1 MGEQPKATD
10 LALVQHFS
18 HMHHHRCVVL
28 EGVREAAFRNVDHL
42 TRTMRELGTE
52 RITTQTS
59 LAKVQDR
66 MLRDQG
72 LQPSASQRWWLGSG
86 ALNMWEI
93 YLCLLSAEL
102 EAYLSMR
109 SSFPSA
115 ELDEFIQVNA
125 PVLGRLRALRDKFL
139 HPAKDEAYDGLL
151 RGFVEATEQNYPSHL
166 PFGKHLQILL
176 DEHLEHLKE
185 HLADS
190 IANEVAHLPANALH
204 ALLTRKTAMLD
215 KALRAAERATDR
227 EAIQRLMDDQ
237 KRLIDEH
244 KRLGEHLGFD
254 PPGKEPLHMRQ
265 KKRVRRLFRL
275 MDRMSNTPL
284 PSTDYQSVSNGTQ
297 TPIHDNL
304 FSLIRIP
311 RDFQSSGYFLGTQLS
326 SFVLSTQRDYAN
338 LVLRAL
344 LLFNESYQ
352 FNAARLKQAFPS
364 MTNAE
369 ILRTPDWSR
378 RMMPTCFE
386 DYVRIQSGQSAGMVS
401 LALLADP
408 LRMYAKTVSRRPEF
422 RVPTLDRAAD
432 EDNLKKLSAWRN
444 TIFHVPDSRVQSVER
459 VELDYLDIAAPDEHR
474 ELFTGL
480 ARFYLRGDGPAGDS
494 G

>member
-254 PPGKEPLHMRQ
+254 PPGKEPLHMATE
-265 KKRVRRLFRL
+265 KACASPVPTDGSDVEHAVAEHRLPVGVEWHANADTR
-275 MDRMSNTPL
+275 
-284 PSTDYQSVSNGTQ
+284 QSV
-297 TPIHDNL
+297 
-304 FSLIRIP
+304 
-311 RDFQSSGYFLGTQLS
+311 
-326 SFVLSTQRDYAN
+326 
-338 LVLRAL
+338 LVDPHSQGLPVFGL
-344 LLFNESYQ
+344 LPG
-352 FNAARLKQAFPS
+352 NAAVF
-364 MTNAE
+364 
-369 ILRTPDWSR
+369 I
-378 RMMPTCFE
+378 
-386 DYVRIQSGQSAGMVS
+386 
-401 LALLADP
+401 
-408 LRMYAKTVSRRPEF
+408 RP
-422 RVPTLDRAAD
+422 V
-432 EDNLKKLSAWRN
+432 
-444 TIFHVPDSRVQSVER
+444 H
-459 VELDYLDIAAPDEHR
+459 
-474 ELFTGL
+474 
-480 ARFYLRGDGPAGDS
+480 PA
-494 G
+494 